1 MSIERNLKIGVSGV
15 RGVVGETL
23 SPILA
28 ADFASAFGEFLG
40 GGRVIVGRDTRCSGA
55 MLEEAVAAGLIAV
68 GCQPA
73 LAGIIPTPTAQIAAK
88 LSNASGAIAITAS
101 HNSIEWNALKFIG
114 PSGLFLNP
122 SETSELLDI
131 YNQPDSNYVLEQDFR
146 NVVPYPDAFDI
157 HMERVLSFIDIAAI
171 KKAHFK
177 VAVDCCNG
185 VGAIFSRPFL
195 EKLGCEVIP
204 LFDTPDGIFGRPPEP
219 VPKNLEKL
227 SRTVKEHSCDVGFA
241 QDPDGDRI
249 AVVGPSGVPLG
260 EQNSILI
267 AAEHVL
273 TKSQGNVVVNIQ
285 TTKAVEDVAARRG
298 SKVIYSPVGEVN
310 VSAAMLANDAVFGAE
325 GSSGGVIWP
334 QIHHCRDSFS
344 AMALVLE
351 MMALRKMD
359 VDQIMAKLPKY
370 HSSSV
375 KIECGSQGAT
385 NALRALAKKYASEK
399 PILIDGVRINF
410 KDSWIL
416 IRQSNTEPAAR
427 IMAEASTRD
436 SADALA
442 TSFAKEL
449 RQLLSVKQ

>member
-1 MSIERNLKIGVSGV
+1 MSIARNLKIGVSGV
-15 RGVVGETL
+15 RGVIGETL

-40 GGRVIVGRDTRCSGA
+40 GGRVIVGRDTRASGP
-55 MLEEAVAAGLIAV
+55 MLEEAVTAGLIAV

-73 LAGIIPTPTAQIAAK
+73 LAGVIPTPTAQIAAK

-146 NVVPYPDAFDI
+146 NIVPYPDAFEI
-157 HMERVLSFIDIAAI
+157 HMARILSCIDLDAI
-171 KKAHFK
+171 KKARFK

-195 EKLGCEVIP
+195 EKLGCEVVSIC
-204 LFDTPDGIFGRPPEP
+204 DTPNGIFERAPEP
-219 VPKNLEKL
+219 LPKNLEKL
-227 SRTVKEHSCDVGFA
+227 SRTVRSQTCHVGFA

-249 AVVGPSGVPLG
+249 AILGPSGTPVG

-267 AAEHVL
+267 AAEHIL
-273 TKSQGNVVVNIQ
+273 SKAKGNVVVNIQ
-285 TTKAVEDVAARRG
+285 TTKAVEDVAAARG
-298 SKVIYSPVGEVN
+298 SKVLYSPVGEVN
-310 VSAAMLANDAVFGAE
+310 VSSAMLEANAIFGAE

-334 QIHHCRDSFS
+334 VIHHCRDSFS
-344 AMALVLE
+344 AMAIVLE
-351 MMALRKMD
+351 MMAQRKSD
-359 VDQIMAKLPKY
+359 VDQILAGLPRY
-370 HSSSV
+370 FSSSL
-375 KIECGSQGAT
+375 KIECAAQGAT
-385 NALRALAKKYASEK
+385 NALRSLARKYSSEK

-416 IRQSNTEPAAR
+416 IRQSNTEPAIR
-427 IMAEASTRD
+427 IMAEASSRE
-436 SADALA
+436 SANTLA
-442 TSFAKEL
+442 TSFANEL
-449 RQLLSVKQ
+449 RPLLMNA

>member
-1 MSIERNLKIGVSGV
+1 MSIARNLKIGVSGV
-15 RGVVGETL
+15 RGVIGETL

-40 GGRVIVGRDTRCSGA
+40 GGRVIVGRDTRSSGS

-131 YNQPDSNYVLEQDFR
+131 YNQPDPNYVMEQDFR
-146 NVVPYPDAFDI
+146 NIVPYTDAFDI
-157 HMERVLSFIDIAAI
+157 HEERILSLIDVASI

-195 EKLGCEVIP
+195 EKLGCEVVSI
-204 LFDTPDGIFGRPPEP
+204 FDTPDGIFGRQPEP
-219 VPKNLEKL
+219 VPKNLERI
-227 SRTVKEHSCDVGFA
+227 SRTVKENACDVGFA

-249 AVVGPSGVPLG
+249 AVLGPSGVPLG

-267 AAEHVL
+267 AAEHILSRV
-273 TKSQGNVVVNIQ
+273 QGNVVVNIQ
-285 TTKAVEDVAARRG
+285 TTKAVEDIAALKG

-310 VSAAMLANDAVFGAE
+310 VSDAMLASNAVFGAE

-334 QIHHCRDSFS
+334 LVHHCRDSFS
-344 AMALVLE
+344 AMAIVLE
-351 MMALRKMD
+351 MMASRKMD

-370 HSSSV
+370 ASSSL

-385 NALRALAKKYASEK
+385 NALRSLARKYAAEK

-416 IRQSNTEPAAR
+416 IRQSNTEPAVR
-427 IMAEASTRD
+427 IMAEAYSREN
-436 SADALA
+436 ADALA
-442 TSFAKEL
+442 ANFAKEL
-449 RQLLSVKQ
+449 RLLLSSKA